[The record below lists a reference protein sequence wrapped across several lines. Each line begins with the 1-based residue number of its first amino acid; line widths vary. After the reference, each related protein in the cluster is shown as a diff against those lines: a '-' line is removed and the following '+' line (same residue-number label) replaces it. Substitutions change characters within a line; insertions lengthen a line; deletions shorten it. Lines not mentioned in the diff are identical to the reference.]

1 MASIDRS
8 DPVILSHVLAEHRDL
23 FNLMASVRSAFA
35 TPGPPTQAQ
44 RAHVLDSLRG
54 LRAHLAEHF
63 LQEERGGF
71 LEEAVTRVPR
81 LSSAMRE
88 IVGQHPL
95 LLAEIDTVVERL
107 AAEPSNRS
115 SWQDAAASFARFADH
130 MTAHERSENGVVQE
144 GYNEDLGLME

>member
-35 TPGPPTQAQ
+35 APGPPVPEQ
-44 RAHVLDSLRG
+44 RAHVLDCLRG

-71 LEEAVTRVPR
+71 LEEAVARVPR
-81 LSSAMRE
+81 LSSAVRE

-95 LLAEIDTVVERL
+95 LLAELDTVIERL
-107 AAEPSNRS
+107 AAEPFTDS
-115 SWQDAAASFARFADH
+115 SWNDATGGFARFADH
-130 MTAHERSENGVVQE
+130 MATHERSENGVVQE